1 MLCMNEHMHICMY
14 VCMYACVLGKYI
26 RTSGSSSCGDS
37 IKSRTRSSGI
47 SVY

>member
-1 MLCMNEHMHICMY
+1 MLYMNEHMYIRMY

-26 RTSGSSSCGDS
+26 RTSGRISCGDS
-37 IKSRTRSSGI
+37 SMSRTRSSGI